1 MTTNLEKVK
10 KVEGEKKESK
20 KRSSSSNHSIKD
32 FNFNVYVYKVLKQVH
47 PDTGISGDAKAC
59 MVNLVKINVAKI
71 MNAANQLVLRSGV
84 KTISSRDIQSA
95 VRIVLPGELA
105 KHAVIEGTK
114 AVTKYNASISGDG
127 SKKVNGKPVQKS
139 VRAGLTFNVTR
150 IEKLMMLE
158 STTARKSAGAAVYL
172 TAVAEYLAAE
182 VLELAGNAARDNRR
196 IRITARNIKLAI
208 LNDEELN
215 RLYSDTVIA
224 GGVVPHIEYAL
235 LPPAKEDKPR
245 RKPKKAKVTEVK
257 EAKPKK
263 AATTAKKA
271 ATKKTSPKKAAPKKV
286 VSSSKKASPKKVATK
301 PKKVTTAS
309 KGAAKK

>member
-1 MTTNLEKVK
+1 MATNLEKMQK
-10 KVEGEKKESK
+10 IARAEKKSGEPK
-20 KRSSSSNHSIKD
+20 KRSSSSNQTVKD

-84 KTISSRDIQSA
+84 RTISSRDIQSA

-105 KHAVIEGTK
+105 KHAVSEGTK
-114 AVTKYNASISGDG
+114 AVTKYNASKGDSKKGDG
-127 SKKVNGKPVQKS
+127 KPIQKS

-172 TAVAEYLAAE
+172 TAVAECLAAE
-182 VLELAGNAARDNRR
+182 VLELSGNSARDNKR

-215 RLYSDTVIA
+215 RLYFDTVIA
-224 GGVVPHIEYAL
+224 GGVVPRIESAL
-235 LPPAKEDKPR
+235 LLHAKEDKPKR
-245 RKPKKAKVTEVK
+245 PKKTTSAITEVKDVKPKK
-257 EAKPKK
+257 
-263 AATTAKKA
+263 TAS
-271 ATKKTSPKKAAPKKV
+271 KTSPKKAAPT
-286 VSSSKKASPKKVATK
+286 SKKAVSKASPKNPSPAKKVATK
-301 PKKVTTAS
+301 PKKVAILKT
-309 KGAAKK
+309 AKK

>member
-1 MTTNLEKVK
+1 MATNLEKMQK
-10 KVEGEKKESK
+10 IARAEKKSGEPK
-20 KRSSSSNHSIKD
+20 KRSSRSNQTVKD

-84 KTISSRDIQSA
+84 RTISSRDIQSA

-105 KHAVIEGTK
+105 KHAVSEGTK
-114 AVTKYNASISGDG
+114 AVTKYNASISEDGKKGDG
-127 SKKVNGKPVQKS
+127 KPILKS

-182 VLELAGNAARDNRR
+182 VLELSGNSARDNKR

-215 RLYSDTVIA
+215 RLYFDTVIA
-224 GGVVPHIEYAL
+224 GGVVPRIESAL
-235 LPPAKEDKPR
+235 LLPAKEDKPKR
-245 RKPKKAKVTEVK
+245 PKKTASVTEVK
-257 EAKPKK
+257 DAKPKK
-263 AATTAKKA
+263 TAS
-271 ATKKTSPKKAAPKKV
+271 KTIPKKAAPTLKKAA
-286 VSSSKKASPKKVATK
+286 SKASPKKPAKPAKKVATK
-301 PKKVTTAS
+301 PKKVAIS
-309 KGAAKK
+309 KTAKK